1 MNNQELI
8 HQITELT
15 DEWYTLIG
23 PDHHK
28 DRDCHWHI
36 ETVWSYGRDPVY
48 TVHHY
53 GYILDKIEEEC
64 ISYDVALQRL
74 KEILIEEIEK
84 YEKDQKE
91 NDPEND
97 W

>member
-1 MNNQELI
+1 MDTLDE
-8 HQITELT
+8 ITKLT

-23 PDHHK
+23 PSHHK
-28 DRDCHWHI
+28 DRDCHWYM
-36 ETVWSYGRDPVY
+36 ETKWSYGYEPTY

-64 ISYDVALQRL
+64 ESYDEALSKL
-74 KEILIEEIEK
+74 KEILTKEVEE
-84 YEKDQKE
+84 YRNNYKE
-91 NDPEND
+91 NSEENG